1 MTSHD
6 LATARAYH
14 EAGNL
19 GQAEEIYRRILN
31 AEPRDAE
38 ALHLLGTVHIQ
49 RGNPQA
55 AVEHLQQAIAEDGSQ
70 ADYHNHLGVALAGA
84 KEWEP
89 AIECFQRAAELDPQL
104 PDARYNLGNLFR
116 TLGNLEEAVE
126 QYQAALKAQ
135 PNSPQTHYNLANCL
149 RDLERLDGAADS
161 YRAALRL
168 KPDYLRA
175 CTNLG
180 NLLRGQRKFDEAEK
194 CHREAIR
201 IKPGYARA
209 HHNLG
214 SLASAQGKFE
224 EAETHYRAA
233 LQIDPNLVPARN
245 GLGRALVELG
255 KLDEAME
262 VLSPTPE
269 SGDGLIE
276 AQIKLGEKLRVKGRI
291 DEAAAC
297 ARNVLQVKSDVAVAH
312 HNLGLALAA
321 KGELEEAVASY
332 REALRIRPDFA
343 EVHSNLAVALEYLE
357 RPAEAAK
364 HTEIALRIK
373 PNFAVAQLNR
383 AVTRLRS
390 GDFRQGWL
398 GFEWRRYCRQHRLR
412 KFRKPLWT
420 GDPLPQQTVLLHAE
434 QGLGDTMQFIR
445 YVTLVKQRVGRV
457 VVECQKPLYK
467 LLSRGPQVDQL
478 VARGQ
483 ELPEHD
489 VQASLMSLP
498 AIFGTTLQ
506 TVPAEVPYLFADEDL
521 IQSWRKRLADHDG
534 FKVGIAWQGSPKYA
548 GDVYRSPPLRH
559 FKPLA
564 EVEGVVLLSLQK
576 GRGSEQLAEVAGDF
590 PVIDFGPELDADA
603 GSFMDTAAIMHNL
616 DLLITSDSSVAH
628 LAGAM
633 GLPVWVALNRVADW
647 RWLQD
652 REDSPWYPTMRLFR
666 SSRQGAWDGLFHCVG
681 KELRQ
686 LVEGDS
692 SKLVPRSTE

>member
-1 MTSHD
+1 MNPHD

-19 GQAEEIYRRILN
+19 GQAEEIYRRIL
-31 AEPRDAE
+31 AGDPRHAE
-38 ALHLLGTVHIQ
+38 ARHLLGLVEIQ

-55 AVEHLQQAIAEDGSQ
+55 AVEHLRQAVAQDGSH
-70 ADYHNHLGVALAGA
+70 ADYHNHLGVALAGV
-84 KEWEP
+84 KQWEP
-89 AIECFQRAAELDPQL
+89 AIEAFRRASELDPRL
-104 PDARYNLGNLFR
+104 PDAHYNLGNLLR
-116 TLGNLEEAVE
+116 SLGRLEEAVE
-126 QYQAALKAQ
+126 QYRAASKAN
-135 PNSPQTHYNLANCL
+135 PNSPQTYYNLANCL
-149 RDLERLDGAADS
+149 RDLERFDEAADA
-161 YRAALRL
+161 YREALRL
-168 KPDYLRA
+168 KPDYLKA
-175 CTNLG
+175 LTNLG
-180 NLLRGQRKFDEAEK
+180 NVLRERRKFDEAEK
-194 CHREAIR
+194 CHREALR
-201 IKPGYARA
+201 IQPSYARA

-214 SLASAQGKFE
+214 SLASVRGWFA

-245 GLGRALVELG
+245 GLGRTLVELG

-276 AQIKLGEKLRVKGRI
+276 AQIKLGEKLRVEGRI

-332 REALRIRPDFA
+332 REALRIQPDFA

-364 HTEIALRIK
+364 HTETALRIK

-383 AVTRLRS
+383 AVTRLRA
-390 GDFRQGWL
+390 GDFQQGWS

-412 KFRKPLWT
+412 RFQKPLWT
-420 GDPLPQQTVLLHAE
+420 GDPMPQQTILLHAE

-445 YVTLVKQRVGRV
+445 YVPLVKQRVGRV

-467 LLSRGPQVDQL
+467 LLSRGPQVDRL
-478 VARGQ
+478 IARGQ

-489 VQASLMSLP
+489 VQAPLMSLP

-521 IQSWRKRLADHDG
+521 IERWRQRLADHDG

-576 GRGSEQLAEVAGDF
+576 GRGTEQLAELSDDF
-590 PVIDFGPELDADA
+590 PVIDFGPELDADS
-603 GSFMDTAAIMHNL
+603 GPFMDTAAIMHNL
-616 DLLITSDSSVAH
+616 DLIITSDTSLAH

-652 REDSPWYPTMRLFR
+652 REDSPWYPTMRLLR
-666 SSRQGAWDGLFHCVG
+666 SSRQGSWDGLFRRVG
-681 KELRQ
+681 EELCQ
-686 LVEGDS
+686 MVNDS
-692 SKLVPRSTE
+692 PGSSP